1 MHFLRHGVQG
11 IDLNHLSDKIMREG
25 AFVSQVPTVV
35 GPVSVRFLLNWIS
48 MLSYNHVFR
57 DLLSPGATKST
68 SGPNQRAQYL

>member
-48 MLSYNHVFR
+48 MLRIMFS
-57 DLLSPGATKST
+57 GT
-68 SGPNQRAQYL
+68 S

>member
-35 GPVSVRFLLNWIS
+35 GPVSVRFLLSWIS
-48 MLSYNHVFR
+48 MLIIMFS
-57 DLLSPGATKST
+57 GT
-68 SGPNQRAQYL
+68 S